1 MLKLSRELS
10 NKIDVLLTYGWN
22 RVAYNALRS
31 LSSHGLNV
39 AVGDISNKAM
49 SKSSKYCACPFSYPS
64 FYKNPKDFIESLKST
79 FQIMKPSVYIPVHE
93 EIFVVAKYINEFKDT
108 GVIIPISDF
117 QLLRSVHKKDCCA
130 KIAESLGV
138 SMPQTFKPKNISD
151 LRSIWNEIGNRG
163 KVVIKLLNTNSAKG
177 VFYATSY
184 DNLLKIYTDLIGE
197 NNLKMEEYPII
208 QEYVSGDGY
217 GVSLLFNNGKM
228 RARFTHKRLREKIAT
243 GGTST
248 RRVSIKNPVIE
259 EYAEHLLTSLKWHGV
274 AMVEFKYNEEE
285 KKGWLIEVNPR
296 FWGSLALPI
305 KAGVDFPYLL
315 YRMATDGDVETVT
328 DYQEGIV
335 VRWILGDILATLS
348 QIKAKRSVK
357 PIFDFVSCKG
367 ESFDDLYKDDL
378 MPFVTECFYY
388 LSKFV
393 KTASSN
399 PTEGAL
405 LDVDKI

>member
-1 MLKLSRELS
+1 
-10 NKIDVLLTYGWN
+10 VAVTYGWN
-22 RVAYNALRS
+22 RVAYNILRS
-31 LSSHGLNV
+31 LSLKGVKV
-39 AVGDISNKAM
+39 AVGDISSKTM
-49 SKSSKYCACPFSYPS
+49 SKSSKYCACPFTYPS

-79 FQIMKPSVYIPVHE
+79 FYILKPNVYIPVHE
-93 EIFVVAKYINEFKDT
+93 EIFVVAKYIHEFKDI
-108 GVIIPISDF
+108 GVKIPICDF
-117 QLLRSVHKKDCCA
+117 QLLKSVHKKDSLA
-130 KIAESLGV
+130 KIAKSLSI
-138 SMPQTFKPKNISD
+138 SMPQTFKPKDLSD
-151 LRSIWNEIGNRG
+151 LKSIWNEIGNRG

-177 VFYATSY
+177 VFYSTSY
-184 DNLLKIYTDLIGE
+184 DNLIKIYTDLIKE
-197 NNLKMEEYPII
+197 NNLKLEEYPIV
-208 QEYVSGDGY
+208 QEFVNGDGY
-217 GVSLLFNNGKM
+217 GVSLLFNKGKM

-248 RRVSIKNPVIE
+248 RRVSVKNPIIE
-259 EYAEHLLTSLKWHGV
+259 EYAEYLLTSLNWHGV
-274 AMVEFKYNEEE
+274 AMVEFKYNVNE

-315 YRMATDGDVETVT
+315 YRMAVDGDIEPVT
-328 DYQEGIV
+328 HYQEGVV

-348 QIKAKRSVK
+348 HMKAKRSIK
-357 PIFDFVSCKG
+357 PIFDFFSFKG
-367 ESFDDLYKDDL
+367 ETYDDLYKDDL

-393 KTASSN
+393 KTGSSN

>member
-1 MLKLSRELS
+1 MS
-10 NKIDVLLTYGWN
+10 IDVAITYGWN
-22 RVAYNALRS
+22 RVAYNILRS
-31 LSSHGLNV
+31 LSLKDVKV
-39 AVGDISNKAM
+39 AVGDISSKAM
-49 SKSSKYCACPFSYPS
+49 SKSSKYCAYPFSYPS

-79 FQIMKPSVYIPVHE
+79 FQILKPSVYIPVHE
-93 EIFVVAKYINEFKDT
+93 EIFVVAKYINEFKDLE
-108 GVIIPISDF
+108 VKIPISDF
-117 QLLRSVHKKDCCA
+117 QLLKSVHKKDSFA
-130 KIAESLGV
+130 KIAESLGI

-151 LRSIWNEIGNRG
+151 LKSIWNEIGNRG

-184 DNLLKIYTDLIGE
+184 DNLLKIYTDLTEE

-217 GVSLLFNNGKM
+217 GVSLLFNKGKM

-248 RRVSIKNPVIE
+248 RRVSIKNHVIE
-259 EYAEHLLTSLKWHGV
+259 EQAEHLLTSLKWHGV
-274 AMVEFKYNEEE
+274 AMVEFKYNENE

-305 KAGVDFPYLL
+305 KSGVDFPYLL
-315 YRMATDGDVETVT
+315 YRMATYGDVETVT

-348 QIKAKRSVK
+348 QIKAKRSIK
-357 PIFDFVSCKG
+357 PIIDFFSFKG

-399 PTEGAL
+399 PTEDAL